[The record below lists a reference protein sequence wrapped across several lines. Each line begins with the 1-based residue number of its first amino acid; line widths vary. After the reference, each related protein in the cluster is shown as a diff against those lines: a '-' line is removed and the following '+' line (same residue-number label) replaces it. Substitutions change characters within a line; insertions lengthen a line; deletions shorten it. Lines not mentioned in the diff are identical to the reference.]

1 MVTEPPVLFTRTA
14 GMLSLPHPEPGGS
27 VELLRPLL
35 NMADDDLWIQYVAWL
50 MACLNPRG
58 PYPIQILQGEQGS
71 AKSTAA
77 RMAKALLDPDAS
89 PLRTPP
95 ANDRELMIAALH
107 TWILAYDNLSGL
119 ERYLSD
125 AICRLAT
132 GGGNR
137 FRKLYTDNAE
147 VLFTA
152 TRPVI
157 LNGIE
162 DLTNREDLASRAI
175 VLGLPSIPGGRR
187 RREAELWEEF
197 ERVRPQV
204 LGALF
209 DAVVAVLASRKKKMP
224 ADLPRMA
231 DFAWWVM
238 RAEPALPWEA
248 GRFMATYARSMENVA
263 EEALA
268 NDAVA
273 STLIQMLR
281 SQKVILKE
289 PSALLDSLN
298 NHASVAM
305 QREAG
310 WPRSPRGL
318 TNKLSRL
325 APALRTVGIVIERKK
340 AGGRRLV
347 EIRIDGSQGTQDSET
362 SCDEGEGKRVHL
374 VL

>member
-1 MVTEPPVLFTRTA
+1 
-14 GMLSLPHPEPGGS
+14 MLPLPYPEPGGS
-27 VELLRPLL
+27 IELLRPLL
-35 NMADDDLWIQYVAWL
+35 NLGDDELWISFVAWV

-58 PYPIQILQGEQGS
+58 PYPILILQGEQGS

-137 FRKLYTDNAE
+137 FRKLYTDSAE

-162 DLTNREDLASRAI
+162 DLTAREDLASRAI
-175 VLGLPSIPGGRR
+175 VLSLPSIPGGKR

-197 ERVRPQV
+197 EAVRPLV

-209 DAVVAVLASRKKKMP
+209 DAVQAVLASRKKKMP

-231 DFAWWVM
+231 DFAWWII
-238 RAEPALPWEA
+238 RAEPALPWEP
-248 GRFMATYARSMENVA
+248 GRFMATYARSMANVA

-268 NDAVA
+268 NDPVA
-273 STLIQMLR
+273 ATLIQMLR
-281 SQKVILKE
+281 AQKVICKE
-289 PSALLDSLN
+289 PNELLESLN
-298 NHASVAM
+298 TYASVPM

-325 APALRTVGIVIERKK
+325 APHLRSAGIIIERRKV
-340 AGGRRLV
+340 GGHRLI
-347 EIRIDGSQGTQDSET
+347 EIRDDGAQGAQDPET
-362 SCDEGEGKRVHL
+362 SCG
-374 VL
+374 